1 MTAVST
7 EQLSKDMQASAQELE
22 QAGLIP
28 QSQDQPINANDL
40 LFYVTGTSMPMADL
54 LQQHGLFLDDR
65 GLNYDLAQ
73 FDAIG
78 QIANKVIA
86 ERQAGYLDGVWKQL
100 DLSTDEDM
108 DSNGT
113 YILTA
118 LTALEIPYGP
128 NRATQ

>member
-7 EQLSKDMQASAQELE
+7 EQLSKDMQSRVQQLE
-22 QAGLIP
+22 AAGLVP

-40 LFYVTGTSMPMADL
+40 LFYLTGTSMPMADL
-54 LQQHGLFLDDR
+54 LQQHGLFLDDH

-78 QIANKVIA
+78 QIASKVIS
-86 ERQAGYLDGVWKQL
+86 ERQAGYLDGVWEQL

-118 LTALEIPYGP
+118 LAALQILYGS
-128 NRATQ
+128 